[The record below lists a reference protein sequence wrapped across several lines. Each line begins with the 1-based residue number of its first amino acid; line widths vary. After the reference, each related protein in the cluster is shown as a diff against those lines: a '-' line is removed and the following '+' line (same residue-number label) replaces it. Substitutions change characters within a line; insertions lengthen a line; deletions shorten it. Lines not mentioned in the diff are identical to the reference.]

1 MTDKQPSANL
11 KGLSGPELEKRID
24 QRRQIMSSLMDAIK
38 PWLIEF
44 GNWIFGGLIAFNLI
58 MVAPLLTIGLNHIEV
73 MVSIVAFACAL
84 PLSVSGIL
92 LLKLTKDLNDMSID
106 EVMHQAFKDAHIPD
120 IESHLPTEEQ
130 MQSTYKRR
138 TEVGL
143 RYSVWLGGTSAV
155 LTLLG
160 MIAALWYI
168 AWWVG
173 VIFIIVSVIALFITM
188 NVAQRVIRPMTD
200 EEREAYRKKFQ
211 ELKQQR
217 KP

>member
-1 MTDKQPSANL
+1 MTDRQPSPNL
-11 KGLSGPELEKRID
+11 PGISGPELEERIE
-24 QRRQIMSSLMDAIK
+24 QRRQIMNSIMDTLK

-58 MVAPLLTIGLNHIEV
+58 IVAPLITIGLGHMEV

-84 PLSVSGIL
+84 PLDVAGIL

-106 EVMHQAFKDAHIPD
+106 KVMHQAFKDANIPD
-120 IESHLPTEEQ
+120 IEKHLPTAEQ
-130 MQSTYKRR
+130 VKSTYKLR

-143 RYSVWLGGTSAV
+143 RYSIWLGGTSAI

-168 AWWVG
+168 
-173 VIFIIVSVIALFITM
+173 
-188 NVAQRVIRPMTD
+188 
-200 EEREAYRKKFQ
+200 
-211 ELKQQR
+211 
-217 KP
+217 